1 MKKELAGAACALLA
15 AAAINDARAADPKI
29 VSYFAETCG
38 VCHGENGQGT
48 PGLAPPLK
56 GSKFVLDSSEADV
69 GATIT
74 RGREGG
80 AKRFKEIP
88 GPMPAQTMSEGRLK
102 GLVGYL
108 KNELQK

>member
-1 MKKELAGAACALLA
+1 MKKGIVGATSVLLA
-15 AAAINDARAADPKI
+15 AAAIMEACAADPKI

-38 VCHGENGQGT
+38 VCHGEKGEGT
-48 PGLAPPLK
+48 PGLAPVLK

-69 GATIT
+69 GETIT
-74 RGREGG
+74 KGRDGG
-80 AKRFKEIP
+80 AKRYKEIP

-102 GLVGYL
+102 ALVGYL